1 MFENLTLPHILMVL
15 VIVLLLF
22 GAKRIPEIA
31 GSMGKGIKEFKKN
44 IHDGLNEPTNP
55 PYIEPTSLSKSREPG
70 TRVDDEPRTEPKRLL

>member
-1 MFENLTLPHILMVL
+1 
-15 VIVLLLF
+15 
-22 GAKRIPEIA
+22 
-31 GSMGKGIKEFKKN
+31 MGKGIKEFKKN